1 MSDLG
6 EASPASG
13 KSSVWHSETPKV
25 WSESVSITSCELKFD
40 CEKILMKLIGTVAL
54 KSLFKKIAV
63 CLDVRVNPPFRG
75 ERNAKPSSP

>member
-25 WSESVSITSCELKFD
+25 WPESVSITS
-40 CEKILMKLIGTVAL
+40 EKILMKLIGTVAL

-63 CLDVRVNPPFRG
+63 CYGCQSQPPI
-75 ERNAKPSSP
+75 SW